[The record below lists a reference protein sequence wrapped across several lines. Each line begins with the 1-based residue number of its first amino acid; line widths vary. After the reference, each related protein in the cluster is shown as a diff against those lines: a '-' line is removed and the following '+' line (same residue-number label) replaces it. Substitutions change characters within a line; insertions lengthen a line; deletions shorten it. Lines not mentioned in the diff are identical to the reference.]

1 MKLKNKGNGNILSIV
16 FYVVAGLMF
25 LGFLLS
31 FYNVTTYI
39 IELLDAGQVS
49 LSAQWLDIIL
59 YYINNTFVYL
69 GLGTLIF
76 GMGYMNKEKKDSVQ
90 EVLEENTENQE

>member
-1 MKLKNKGNGNILSIV
+1 MKLKKKVSIFSIV
-16 FYVVAGLMF
+16 FYVVAALMF

-39 IELLDAGQVS
+39 IELFDAGQIS
-49 LSAQWLDIIL
+49 ISAQWLDIIL

-76 GMGYMNKEKKDSVQ
+76 GMGYMHKEKKDSVQ
-90 EVLEENTENQE
+90 EVMKENTENQE